1 MGYGKRIDLLC
12 SLLAPTAVFADVGC
26 DHGYCTEYM
35 LKNGLCQHAIAS
47 DISEGSLQ
55 KAKTLLEPY
64 IDQGRVTPVL
74 GGGFAGVPK
83 SVGEVLIAGMGGC
96 EIVKI
101 LSDEKTG
108 FLPERFVFQPML
120 NPEKLRKYLV
130 EQGAVIERDFTF
142 FADGKF
148 YDVIVG
154 RKGKAG
160 EMQEY
165 SELEYEFGRENLLVR
180 GEDFLLRVRK
190 HLAGIEK
197 FLAAEGLS
205 ETNRDGLLRRKK
217 KLEGVLKVDGI

>member
-12 SLLAPTAVFADVGC
+12 SLLAPTTVFADVGC

-35 LKNGLCQHAIAS
+35 LKNGLCERAIAS

-55 KAKTLLEPY
+55 KAKTLLAPY
-64 IDQGRVTPVL
+64 IEEGRVTAVL
-74 GGGFAGVPK
+74 GGGFAGVPS

-101 LSDEKTG
+101 LSNEENG

-120 NPEKLRKYLV
+120 NPEKLRQYLV

-148 YDVIVG
+148 YDCIVG
-154 RKGKAG
+154 RRGKVG

-190 HLAGIEK
+190 HLSGIER
-197 FLAAEGLS
+197 FLTAEGLS
-205 ETNRDGLLRRKK
+205 ESNREGLLRRKK
-217 KLEGVLKVDGI
+217 KLEGVLSGDGI